1 MIRLVVESAKL
12 DFVNASPSGPACSSA
27 TPPAGLTDV
36 TVPSGEVKLNRP
48 FTLTED
54 AATTILL
61 DLDGDGS
68 IRQMG
73 NGGYSMTPVIAIVS
87 VTPQTPP
94 PAQP

>member
-1 MIRLVVESAKL
+1 MKSR
-12 DFVNASPSGPACSSA
+12 
-27 TPPAGLTDV
+27 
-36 TVPSGEVKLNRP
+36 LNRP
-48 FTLTED
+48 FTLTAD
-54 AATTILL
+54 ATTTILL